1 LASRARHWLNV
12 ETLLVLGAIGVAI
25 AVFAAALAM
34 GAL

>member
-1 LASRARHWLNV
+1 VASRARHWLNV
-12 ETLLVLGAIGVAI
+12 ETMFVMCAIGVAI